1 MNDEKLMKTS
11 NNHRIM
17 FLCFAGTI
25 LISSEEGEMEGM

>member
-11 NNHRIM
+11 NNQRIM